1 MKKYYGFILLS
12 LVVLLTFICPI
23 ETFAESSSIQFN
35 NIPIEGIIGKGN
47 DQHSNVI
54 DENQNDKMDKLPQ
67 LGNEGDNSKFLSFIG
82 VVLMLI
88 ALELRFLLGG
98 AYEKK

>member
-1 MKKYYGFILLS
+1 MKKYCGFILLS
-12 LVVLLTFICPI
+12 FLAVLTFTCPI

-35 NIPIEGIIGKGN
+35 HIPIEGIIGKGN
-47 DQHSNVI
+47 DQHSDAV
-54 DENQNDKMDKLPQ
+54 DESQSDKIEKLPQ
-67 LGNEGDNSKFLSFIG
+67 LGNEGDISKFLSFIG

>member
-1 MKKYYGFILLS
+1 MKKYYGFLLLS

-35 NIPIEGIIGKGN
+35 HIPIEGIIGKGN

>member
-35 NIPIEGIIGKGN
+35 HIPIEGIIGKGN

-54 DENQNDKMDKLPQ
+54 DENKNDKMDKLPQ

>member
-35 NIPIEGIIGKGN
+35 HIPIEGIIGKGN

-88 ALELRFLLGG
+88 ALELRFLSGG

>member
-12 LVVLLTFICPI
+12 LVIILTFICPI
-23 ETFAESSSIQFN
+23 ETFAESSSTQFN
-35 NIPIEGIIGKGN
+35 HIPIEGIIGKGN
-47 DQHSNVI
+47 DQHSDVV
-54 DENQNDKMDKLPQ
+54 DENQSDKMEKLPQ
-67 LGNEGDNSKFLSFIG
+67 LGNEGDNSNFLSFIG